1 MKRSAMRG
9 RGARLLP
16 MGLLSVTI
24 GATLMSAPGQAAQK
38 FPTRPEDVLIVDCLL
53 PGQVRKIGRVRAFLT
68 PRQPARV
75 SQFECEL
82 RGGEYVE
89 YDRAD
94 LSTALATWSGK
105 AAEGDPVAMVYVGEA
120 YAKGFGGA
128 PDYQSAALWFERAA
142 GLGSARAKQNLG
154 HLYERG
160 LGVAMDVERAL
171 NLYREAAGVM
181 TGEVVFAADLDALR
195 QDSADA
201 REALRKAQQIEQELR
216 GSIRS
221 LEAELLQLR
230 GRLQRERAEAKA
242 QASAELTAMWM
253 VMEEEIRTK
262 EQALDEA
269 NARMLSL
276 LPAERKL
283 DRIRTD
289 GPFELS
295 FAQPVLIASRSEP
308 LALISDD
315 GSSLILRGQI
325 APAPLINGFW
335 VNNAKTA
342 FDAEGRFEIRLQ
354 SAPADGM
361 VWFRIAD
368 GMGQNSTSS
377 LRLVALGKAEP
388 ARANAVG
395 PWIERAWPSGVAA
408 PKQKALLI
416 ANSQYASFPAL
427 GTPRSDV
434 QAIAAVLRQDLGMSV
449 SVMENATRTDLLLG
463 LHRFLADVGKDEDA
477 LIYFAG
483 HGVLNND
490 GSGAWVPVDGD
501 RNSPASLLPNRAVSE
516 LLEAASARHILVV
529 ADSCY
534 AATLSGSAVPSVA
547 ETLPDSAWQAWLD
560 EGMGQRSRLVLTSGG
575 LSPVPD
581 SIDGKHSGFA
591 IALLDVL
598 KRARGSVESQRLYR
612 EVKRAL
618 PLDPISVALGLEPT
632 LAPIQFAGHQGGEM
646 VVVVKQGS

>member
-1 MKRSAMRG
+1 VAIL
-9 RGARLLP
+9 ATLLP
-16 MGLLSVTI
+16 
-24 GATLMSAPGQAAQK
+24 APGQAAQK

-120 YAKGFGGA
+120 YAKGYGGA
-128 PDYQSAALWFERAA
+128 PDYQSAALWFQRAA
-142 GLGSARAKQNLG
+142 DLGSARAKQNLG

-160 LGVAMDVERAL
+160 LGVPIDVEKAL

-195 QDSADA
+195 QDSAEA
-201 REALRKAQQIEQELR
+201 REALRKAQQIEQQLR
-216 GSIRS
+216 GSVRS
-221 LEAELLQLR
+221 LEAELEQLR
-230 GRLQRERAEAKA
+230 GRLQREREAAKA

-269 NARMLSL
+269 NQRMLSL

-283 DRIRTD
+283 DRLRTD

-308 LALISDD
+308 LALVSDRD
-315 GSSLILRGQI
+315 SKLTLRGQI
-325 APAPLINGFW
+325 EPAPLISGFW
-335 VNNAKTA
+335 VNDAETA
-342 FDAEGRFEIRLQ
+342 FDTEGRFELELE
-354 SAPADGM
+354 STPGDGM
-361 VWFRIAD
+361 VEFRIAD
-368 GMGQNSTSS
+368 GMGQLATSS
-377 LRLVALGKAEP
+377 LRLVSLG
-388 ARANAVG
+388 ANEAVRTVSAG
-395 PWIERAWPSGVAA
+395 AWTSRGWPSGVAP

-427 GTPRSDV
+427 ETPRSDV
-434 QAIAAVLRQDLGMSV
+434 QAIAAVLRQQLGMTV
-449 SVMENATRTDLLLG
+449 TVMENATRTDLLLG
-463 LHRFLADVGKDEDA
+463 LHRFLAEVGETEDA

-490 GSGAWVPVDGD
+490 GSGAWVPIDGD
-501 RNSPASLLPNRAVSE
+501 RSNPASLLPNRAVSE
-516 LLEAASARHILVV
+516 LLEAAKARHVLVV

-534 AATLSGSAVPSVA
+534 AGTLSGSAVPSVA

-591 IALLDVL
+591 MALLDVL
-598 KRARGSVESQRLYR
+598 RRAQGPVESQRLFR

-618 PLDPISVALGLEPT
+618 PLDPISIALGLEPT

-646 VVVVKQGS
+646 VVVVRQGKG